1 MGFKRTVSVLVFIV
15 FIIISVLSILN
26 SFDTDSYEQ
35 YANQTELG
43 ETETQVET
51 EIQAVTETQ
60 VMTETQEEIVTPD
73 DILIDHP
80 FIVVAAGIILT
91 FAVMMMKDHS
101 RTAFLVIY
109 MLFIVLMTLGF
120 REMGY
125 SRGRFEVFWSYKQ
138 FFTSDRIRLE
148 ILYNIW
154 LFVPLGAVL
163 YIPGDKFMWVLATLL
178 AFMIELIQFDTGM
191 GLCEFDD
198 VISNTLG
205 ALIGYMFSYGMMN
218 NGSALNDE

>member
-1 MGFKRTVSVLVFIV
+1 MGFKRTVSILVFIV
-15 FIIISVLSILN
+15 FIIISVLSILK

-35 YANQTELG
+35 YANQAELG
-43 ETETQVET
+43 E
-51 EIQAVTETQ
+51 TETQ
-60 VMTETQEEIVTPD
+60 VMTETQEETVTPD
-73 DILIDHP
+73 DFLIDHP

-163 YIPGDKFMWVLATLL
+163 YIPGDKFMWVLAMLL
-178 AFMIELIQFDTGM
+178 SFMIEMIQFETGM

-205 ALIGYMFSYGMMN
+205 ALIGYMFSYGMMY